1 MTDRSIRR
9 AAQRKAVKAA
19 RKAAKLNPTTE
30 TSVSEAQLAANRAN
44 AALSTGP
51 TSDEGKAI
59 ASRNHTTHG
68 LTALPNP
75 NFKVLPTEDQSAFD
89 RQLARFHQDWT
100 PTTATEEELVT
111 RLAVHSWLS
120 DRALRLQSQIL
131 AEVGEQIAVEERKDF
146 ALYMRY
152 HTTHSRGFS
161 KSLSELMRLRNFH
174 LRQETAAAV
183 AERRALQAQIRFESQ
198 KQKAELHAA
207 RMEALRL
214 KQEAIKQRNEKAQKP
229 TQPVVQTA
237 SAAKELVC
245 TA

>member
-9 AAQRKAVKAA
+9 AAERKAIKAA
-19 RKAAKLNPTTE
+19 RKAAKLNPTP
-30 TSVSEAQLAANRAN
+30 SEAQLAANRAN

-59 ASRNHTTHG
+59 ASRNHTVHG

-89 RQLARFHQDWT
+89 RQLARFHQDWA

-152 HTTHSRGFS
+152 HTTHSRAFS

-214 KQEAIKQRNEKAQKP
+214 KQEALKQRNEKAQKP
-229 TQPVVQTA
+229 VSGALAPLSTTEITLTPTA
-237 SAAKELVC
+237 AGA
-245 TA
+245 